1 MTYKIETNII
11 SEEFQKKMRELL
23 HDYLVGSPQG
33 IATIAKEIGITR
45 FVLHNFLFKEKVLR
59 AKESY
64 ILLKFL
70 HTIYSAEFYQ

>member
-11 SEEFQKKMRELL
+11 GEEFQKKMRELL
-23 HDYLVGSPQG
+23 HEYLVGSPQG

-45 FVLHNFLFKEKVLR
+45 FVLQNFLFSEKNLR

-70 HTIYSAEFYQ
+70 QTVYSGEFY